1 MFSHIYIYVNSSIVP
16 WNQTNT
22 LLFAIL
28 SQFNEMN
35 KDLMGWLEE
44 AIHNLSADQSVSNDP
59 VKIKAQIAKHKVRDR
74 KCIENCIVI

>member
-1 MFSHIYIYVNSSIVP
+1 
-16 WNQTNT
+16 
-22 LLFAIL
+22 
-28 SQFNEMN
+28 MN